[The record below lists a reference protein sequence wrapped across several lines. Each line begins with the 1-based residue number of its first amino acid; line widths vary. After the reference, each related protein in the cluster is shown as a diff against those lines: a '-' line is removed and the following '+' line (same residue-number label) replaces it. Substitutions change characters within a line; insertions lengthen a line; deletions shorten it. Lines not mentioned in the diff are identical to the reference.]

1 MMRLSE
7 IATLFNAPMQG
18 ADVVFTSVGIDS
30 RTIQPGQLFVAI
42 AGENFDGH
50 DFVQQALQQG
60 AVAALVEKPSP
71 AQPSVQV
78 ANTRLALG
86 QMAQHWLSHFQV
98 PIVALTGSN
107 GKTTVKEMLAA
118 ILVAH
123 TGDAE
128 QVLATQ
134 GNLNNDLG
142 MPLTALRLRNQHRFA
157 VLEMGMNHPGEIH
170 YMSDLAKPDVALVNN
185 VGSAHIGLLGS
196 LQAIANAKGE
206 IFDGLKQAGKAV
218 INADDAFAQQWLKQ
232 TQSHTQ
238 ITFAL
243 HQPADVTADYELH
256 NTGSLMQL
264 FTPVGQIEFSI
275 QVPGLHNVANALAA
289 ASLALA
295 LDIPLSAIAQG
306 LSQFNGVAGR
316 LRHLPGIHHTSLIDD
331 TYNANPSSMKAA
343 IDVLAKQ
350 TGRRL
355 MVMGD
360 MAELGDMAVQ
370 LHREIGEYARQQ
382 GVNHL
387 FTLGSL
393 SQSASSSF
401 GAGAQHFSELPD
413 LLNVLHQ
420 QLQQGDVILIKGSRS
435 AGMERVTQALQS
447 TQITERTS
455 TCC

>member
-393 SQSASSSF
+393 SQSASSGF

-435 AGMERVTQALQS
+435 ARMERVTQALQS
-447 TQITERTS
+447 TQTTERTS
-455 TCC
+455 KCC

>member
-7 IATLFNAPMQG
+7 IATLFNAPMRG

-393 SQSASSSF
+393 SQSASSGF

-435 AGMERVTQALQS
+435 ARMERVTQALQS
-447 TQITERTS
+447 TQTTERTS
-455 TCC
+455 KCC

>member
-393 SQSASSSF
+393 SQSASSGF

>member
-123 TGDAE
+123 TGDTE

-393 SQSASSSF
+393 SQSASSGF

-435 AGMERVTQALQS
+435 ARMERVTQALQS
-447 TQITERTS
+447 TQTTERTS
-455 TCC
+455 KCC

>member
-7 IATLFNAPMQG
+7 IATLFNAPMRG

-123 TGDAE
+123 TGDTE

-370 LHREIGEYARQQ
+370 LHR
-382 GVNHL
+382 
-387 FTLGSL
+387 
-393 SQSASSSF
+393 
-401 GAGAQHFSELPD
+401 
-413 LLNVLHQ
+413 
-420 QLQQGDVILIKGSRS
+420 
-435 AGMERVTQALQS
+435 
-447 TQITERTS
+447 
-455 TCC
+455 